1 MECSD
6 EGGSGRVA
14 FIAAKRL
21 GNAVT
26 RNRCKRLLRAAA
38 HECGLPLSGQAMLLF
53 ATPKT
58 FDASSHE
65 VARDLERALVKA
77 GLRS

>member
-38 HECGLPLSGQAMLLF
+38 QECSLPVEGQAMLLF

-58 FDASSHE
+58 FASSSQE
-65 VARDLERALVKA
+65 VAKDLERALVKA
-77 GLRS
+77 GVRS